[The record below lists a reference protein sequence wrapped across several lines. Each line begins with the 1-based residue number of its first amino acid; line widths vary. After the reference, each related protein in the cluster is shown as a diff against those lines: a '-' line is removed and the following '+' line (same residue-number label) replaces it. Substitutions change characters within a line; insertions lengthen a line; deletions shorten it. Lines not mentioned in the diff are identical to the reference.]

1 MEYPNRTLNPRDLI
15 QDVATKDAS
24 AYGLWGY
31 GEQSQD
37 RDTPFLAGGPLRIP
51 AENFQLRVRKETDT
65 KDTANARLVETWTAQ
80 VPIQQEAYYRTD
92 LPDGGIMTAA
102 RKRNAPKRD
111 SRVPAALQAKQEDM
125 MPLSS
130 RTDKRDFRQS
140 RPYDPAGPGLS
151 LNPYFDRYDPTRDP
165 RNTIREVRSVVYE
178 TKEPERGQVADA
190 RMRERNFSNRYDEAA
205 STRLTQ
211 AHELL
216 RPKIDSPEV
225 VYRSQSQLWK
235 YGSPV

>member
-1 MEYPNRTLNPRDLI
+1 MESKNRILDPRDLI
-15 QDVATKDAS
+15 GAVSTEDPST
-24 AYGLWGY
+24 YGLWGY
-31 GEQSQD
+31 GEASQV

-51 AENFQLRVRKETDT
+51 AENFQLRVRKEADT

-92 LPDGGIMTAA
+92 LPDGGIMTAM
-102 RKRNAPKRD
+102 RKRDAPKRD
-111 SRVPAALQAKQEDM
+111 SRVPATLKATYQDM
-125 MPLSS
+125 LPTSS
-130 RTDKRDFRQS
+130 RIDKRDFRQS
-140 RPYDPAGPGLS
+140 RPYDPTGPGLA

-165 RNTIREVRSVVYE
+165 RNMIREVRSVVYE
-178 TKEPERGQVADA
+178 TKEPERGQATDA
-190 RMRERNFSNRYDEAA
+190 RMRERTFSNRYDEA

-225 VYRSQSQLWK
+225 VYRSQSSLWK